1 MTGWIGAAWTFPA
14 AKVQKTTNCA
24 PHKPSFPNSPPPHP
38 PSSIPSLPH
47 CKPHNHCGYLAHEQ
61 VGKGVCSER
70 LSSSAFVCVCASP
83 STSSSLLALRSSSP
97 NNQDS
102 TRTSH
107 HTTNNNTA
115 SPDKPPGILC
125 LSSLPGEA
133 AAGLAGSTSTI
144 HKKRLA
150 DLAPLNTPAIVNS
163 WAIYL
168 LGRRRALHVLA
179 LRRRL
184 GVVALVWLLV
194 GHLLF

>member
-1 MTGWIGAAWTFPA
+1 LCVYSEHLI
-14 AKVQKTTNCA
+14 
-24 PHKPSFPNSPPPHP
+24 
-38 PSSIPSLPH
+38 SSVL
-47 CKPHNHCGYLAHEQ
+47 
-61 VGKGVCSER
+61 
-70 LSSSAFVCVCASP
+70 VCVRVCVHPLPPQKPLIACSNQGF
-83 STSSSLLALRSSSP
+83 LALRSSSP

-115 SPDKPPGILC
+115 SPDRPRGILC
-125 LSSLPGEA
+125 PSSLPGEA
-133 AAGLAGSTSTI
+133 AADLAGSTSAI

-150 DLAPLNTPAIVNS
+150 DLAPLNTPAFVNS

-168 LGRRRALHVLA
+168 LRRRRALHILA
-179 LRRRL
+179 LGRRL